1 MATTQ
6 PKGPSASG
14 ELQKI
19 NEEIYKRNAELAV
32 KNRALSLLY
41 DLYDTATHEIDLSER
56 AMQMTH
62 TIERSLQL
70 PFFGVAF
77 VSSLGHCVPLVATAS
92 RLDRQHV
99 FFRATDKDISDE
111 SKNRVSMAARAFMD
125 VTRRHQITQRAV
137 EKMFAVALS
146 DWKPLRAQPVTFFY
160 LLPLR
165 TNNKTV
171 GFIVV
176 GMDTAFHKVDA
187 FERDIIENVR
197 NVMAI
202 SIDNARNYYD
212 LFSAN
217 LRLQELDKQK
227 TEFLSIASHQLR
239 TPLSIIK
246 GYVELIKDG
255 AYGEPSK
262 ELLETLGNID
272 ETNERLVKL
281 VEEFLDISRIEQGRT
296 KFSFADH
303 AIEDVVDSVIK
314 ELFERSKDKKLTLEW
329 KRTEIG
335 QSVMDEEKIR
345 HVVFNFVDNAIKYSE
360 QGTIRVTATAEE
372 GGIVVRVKD
381 NGLGFNKED
390 EVNFFQK
397 FYRGENVKTVNV
409 GGTGLGLYVC
419 RKFIENH
426 GGRVW
431 AKSEGLGK
439 GGEFGFWIP
448 KNPPP
453 QTEPK

>member
-1 MATTQ
+1 MAKQ
-6 PKGPSASG
+6 PPASSASG

-41 DLYDTATHEIDLSER
+41 DLYDTATHAIDLNDR
-56 AMQMTH
+56 AMQMAH

-77 VSSLGHCVPLVATAS
+77 MSTQGHCLPLVATGV
-92 RLDRQHV
+92 RLGRQHV
-99 FFRATDKDISDE
+99 YYHSSDKDINDDS
-111 SKNRVSMAARAFMD
+111 SSHASLVTQTFMHA
-125 VTRRHQITQRAV
+125 TRRQHITEHTVERLFQITLH
-137 EKMFAVALS
+137 E
-146 DWKPLRAQPVTFFY
+146 WKPMREAPVQYFY
-160 LLPLR
+160 GLPLR

-171 GFIVV
+171 GFIII
-176 GMDTAFHKVDA
+176 GLDTPFSKIDG
-187 FERDIIENVR
+187 FELDIIENVR

-202 SIDNARNYYD
+202 SLDNARNYHD
-212 LFSAN
+212 LFTAN

-255 AYGEPSK
+255 AYGAPSK
-262 ELLETLGNID
+262 ELLETLSNID
-272 ETNERLVKL
+272 ETNDRLVKL

-296 KFSFADH
+296 KFSFAPH
-303 AIEDVVDSVIK
+303 AIEDVVDSVLK
-314 ELFERSKDKKLTLEW
+314 ELAERAKDKGLALDWT
-329 KRTEIG
+329 RPGIG
-335 QSVMDEEKIR
+335 QSKMDEEKVR
-345 HVVFNFVDNAIKYSE
+345 HVVFNFIDNAIKYSE
-360 QGTIRVTATAEE
+360 TGTIRITAAIEE
-372 GGIVVRVKD
+372 GGVTVRVKD

-390 EVNFFQK
+390 AVNFYQK

-419 RKFIENH
+419 RKFIESH
-426 GGRVW
+426 GGKVW

-453 QTEPK
+453 QNESK